1 MELPAAG
8 AAGFSAWQLVATSTT
23 PTLIV
28 CILGA
33 VGATLAH
40 KGTLN
45 AQGCQTV
52 ARICFYV
59 FTPALTFS
67 KLAQAVSLQS
77 IQHFWPLLANITI
90 SVFVGFGLGQLVG
103 RLTRTPPE
111 LRSIVMCAVAFSNVG
126 NLPLVFVSTLCHDK
140 QALFYRSLGADCEHQ
155 GIAYT
160 AFEIAAATLW
170 QFTVG
175 IGLIRRAAAQAAL
188 ATAEEDGAD
197 DPPAVEP
204 GKAGRHPSEDAG
216 LPVRAPL
223 RKEPTL
229 SDLLKGRQGSRSGSA
244 SSSPREEQP
253 EQHNHTRSSPHA
265 EQRQP
270 SSQPLELQTQPPS
283 HLPVSRFHSAV
294 NGSPS
299 TGLHAHPAVE
309 LQPAVAFQPHPV
321 PPQPVPLGW
330 SPGRPYPNG
339 SGIADEADDEDTAAL
354 LGPAGRAGDG
364 GGSKAAASG
373 GSRLQR
379 STRSAWQYLR
389 AVDWGAA
396 FPLPSQAAILGITVG
411 CIPPAK
417 SLLYSPRPPLR
428 VLTEALD
435 TLAAGLIPT
444 TIPLLGAVLYRGPG
458 ASRLPARV
466 TVAVLLT
473 RLVLQPALSTGLVL
487 AALRLRLFVSP
498 DPMFLLILLLPNAT
512 PTAVNIQTMTVL
524 YRVGEGEVATMLF
537 WQYVASI
544 LTLPCWMWVFLRIM
558 DAWQ

>member
-1 MELPAAG
+1 M
-8 AAGFSAWQLVATSTT
+8 
-23 PTLIV
+23 
-28 CILGA
+28 
-33 VGATLAH
+33 
-40 KGTLN
+40 
-45 AQGCQTV
+45 
-52 ARICFYV
+52 
-59 FTPALTFS
+59 
-67 KLAQAVSLQS
+67 
-77 IQHFWPLLANITI
+77 
-90 SVFVGFGLGQLVG
+90 
-103 RLTRTPPE
+103 
-111 LRSIVMCAVAFSNVG
+111 
-126 NLPLVFVSTLCHDK
+126 
-140 QALFYRSLGADCEHQ
+140 
-155 GIAYT
+155 
-160 AFEIAAATLW
+160 
-170 QFTVG
+170 G

-197 DPPAVEP
+197 DPLAVEP

-396 FPLPSQAAILGITVG
+396 FPLPSQAAILG
-411 CIPPAK
+411 A
-417 SLLYSPRPPLR
+417 PRPH
-428 VLTEALD
+428 A
-435 TLAAGLIPT
+435 AAG
-444 TIPLLGAVLYRGPG
+444 
-458 ASRLPARV
+458 
-466 TVAVLLT
+466 
-473 RLVLQPALSTGLVL
+473 
-487 AALRLRLFVSP
+487 
-498 DPMFLLILLLPNAT
+498 
-512 PTAVNIQTMTVL
+512 
-524 YRVGEGEVATMLF
+524 
-537 WQYVASI
+537 
-544 LTLPCWMWVFLRIM
+544 
-558 DAWQ
+558 